1 MGHMNIMLHDAE
13 DLRAI
18 RYFMLEN
25 LPPQT
30 PIEEF
35 NDQYCDTVGDV
46 HIFLD
51 ALIEKRQKQLAILTN
66 S

>member
-1 MGHMNIMLHDAE
+1 MGHMNIMLRHAE
-13 DLRAI
+13 DLRVLRCFI
-18 RYFMLEN
+18 LEN

-35 NDQYCDTVGDV
+35 NDQYCESVCDV
-46 HIFLD
+46 HTFLD
-51 ALIEKRQKQLAILTN
+51 ELIEKRQKQLAILTN